1 MHPLIVHN
9 LDQIRRLCEEF
20 GVERLEVFGSIN
32 TPDFDP
38 DRSDVD
44 FLVTYPEGYSFGPW
58 MRRYFQLEERLAETL
73 DRKVDLVQST
83 ALQRERFRRLADQT
97 RQEVFFASEVAA
109 LA

>member
-1 MHPLIVHN
+1 MHRLIADN

-20 GVERLEVFGSIN
+20 GVERLEAFGSIN

-44 FLVTYPEGYSFGPW
+44 FLVTYPEGYTFGPW
-58 MRRYFQLEERLAETL
+58 LRRYFQLEERLAETL
-73 DRKVDLVQST
+73 DRKLDLVQAT
-83 ALQRERFRRLADQT
+83 TLRRDRFRRLADQT
-97 RQEVFFASEVAA
+97 RQVIYVAPKIAA